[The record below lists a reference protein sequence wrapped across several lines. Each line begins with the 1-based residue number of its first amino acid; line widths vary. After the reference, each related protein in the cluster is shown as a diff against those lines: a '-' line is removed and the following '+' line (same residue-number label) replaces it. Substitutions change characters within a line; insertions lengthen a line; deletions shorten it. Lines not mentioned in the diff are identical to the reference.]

1 MRLISDER
9 CSVQSSDIF
18 KPNTVYE
25 AERQAD
31 GRVVLSEID
40 FDDVPVV
47 EPVRTLEGF
56 LIIPRKVDRKL
67 IAAAIRADRDS
78 R

>member
-9 CSVQSSDIF
+9 CCVQSSDVF

-31 GRVVLSEID
+31 GRVVLAEVSFEE
-40 FDDVPVV
+40 VPAVK
-47 EPVRTLEGF
+47 PIRTAEGF
-56 LIIPRKVDRKL
+56 IMFPRKVDPKV